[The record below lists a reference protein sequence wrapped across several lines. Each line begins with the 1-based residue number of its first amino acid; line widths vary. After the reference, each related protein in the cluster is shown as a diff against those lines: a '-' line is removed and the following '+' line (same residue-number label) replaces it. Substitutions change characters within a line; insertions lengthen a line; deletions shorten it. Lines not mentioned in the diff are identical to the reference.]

1 MNTQLKEEVSNTNV
15 SIGLITQIVNLKIKY
30 HENQI
35 AKTSNEEDIKFR
47 ESKIKQLQNDFLQL
61 RNQVTTI
68 RKIVQIDTIINLS

>member
-1 MNTQLKEEVSNTNV
+1 MNIQLQEEVSNTNV

-68 RKIVQIDTIINLS
+68 RKTVQIDTIIN